1 MRLVTLGRAIHRS
14 RRVGSTGWI
23 AGVAVFHRALNATEL
38 AHLAPLSHSPRLS
51 RPPRRSPMKISTGV
65 LSRLSN
71 ALVATPAR
79 GQSPPR
85 LSPATSSAAPGLVAA
100 ARFGFSAAADQRRV
114 VDAVPLQRH
123 LQNQALQPSLAAAA
137 ASRQRPRANAAPLPP
152 RAAEAKP

>member
-51 RPPRRSPMKISTGV
+51 RPPRRSPMKISTWV

-100 ARFGFSAAADQRRV
+100 ARFGFSAAADERLARGGRS
-114 VDAVPLQRH
+114 A
-123 LQNQALQPSLAAAA
+123 ATAPSKPSPATFPRCRGRFAAKTAREF
-137 ASRQRPRANAAPLPP
+137 SAAPPA
-152 RAAEAKP
+152 RSGG